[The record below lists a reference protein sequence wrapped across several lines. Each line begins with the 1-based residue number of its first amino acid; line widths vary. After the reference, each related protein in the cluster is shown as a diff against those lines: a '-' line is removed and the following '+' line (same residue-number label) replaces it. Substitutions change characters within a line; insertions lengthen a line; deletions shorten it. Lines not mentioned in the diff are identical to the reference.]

1 VPDSSDYRQDLAMA
15 HEAIELKQDGAI
27 AWLTLNR
34 PHALNALSSTMVSE
48 LHDFLGGLASD
59 HVTRVVVVRGAGR
72 AFCAGLDLKEHSGG
86 RPGDD
91 SLGSSTSATLEVQR
105 RISNLVVAIRR
116 LPQPFIA
123 AVRGPASGGG
133 FALALAC
140 DVRLAGASAR
150 FNAAFIRI
158 GLSGCDMGISYTLP
172 RAVGTSIAYE
182 LLLTGRFID
191 AQRALATR
199 LVSEVVPD
207 AELDAAAG
215 KLAREMVEASP
226 LGLSLTKECI
236 NANVD
241 AASIENAIAMEDRNQ
256 ALCVGSGYL
265 TEGARAFTEKRKPRF
280 ATRA

>member
-1 VPDSSDYRQDLAMA
+1 MA
-15 HEAIELKQDGAI
+15 YEALEVKQDGAI
-27 AWLTLNR
+27 AWITLNR
-34 PHALNALSSTMVSE
+34 PHVLNALNSTMVSE
-48 LHDFLGGLASD
+48 LHDYLDRLGSD
-59 HVTRVVVVRGAGR
+59 RATRVIIVRGAGR

-86 RPGDD
+86 RPGDET
-91 SLGSSTSATLEVQR
+91 LGSSTSATLEIQR
-105 RISNLVVAIRR
+105 HISGLVIAIRR

-133 FALALAC
+133 FALAMAC
-140 DVRLAGASAR
+140 DVRLAGVSAR

-158 GLSGCDMGISYTLP
+158 GLTGCDMGISYTLP

-182 LLLTGRFID
+182 LLLTGRVID

-199 LVSEVVPD
+199 LVSEVVAD
-207 AELDAAAG
+207 EELDATAG

-236 NANVD
+236 SANID

-256 ALCVGSGYL
+256 ALCVRSGYL
-265 TEGARAFTEKRKPRF
+265 AEGARAFVEKRKPHF
-280 ATRA
+280 AARA

>member
-1 VPDSSDYRQDLAMA
+1 MA
-15 HEAIELKQDGAI
+15 YETLEVKQDGAI

-34 PHALNALSSTMVSE
+34 PHVLNALNSTLVSE
-48 LHDFLGGLASD
+48 LHDYLDRLSSD
-59 HVTRVVVVRGAGR
+59 RTTRVIIVRGAGR

-91 SLGSSTSATLEVQR
+91 TLGSSTSATLEIQR
-105 RISNLVVAIRR
+105 RISSLIIAIRR

-158 GLSGCDMGISYTLP
+158 GLTGCDMGISYTLP

-182 LLLTGRFID
+182 LLLTGRFVD

-199 LVSEVVPD
+199 MVSEVVAD
-207 AELDAAAG
+207 TELDAAAG

-236 NANVD
+236 GANVD

-256 ALCVGSGYL
+256 SLCVRSGYL
-265 TEGARAFTEKRKPRF
+265 AEGARAFTEKRKPHF
-280 ATRA
+280 AARA

>member
-1 VPDSSDYRQDLAMA
+1 MA
-15 HEAIELKQDGAI
+15 YEAIELKQEGAI

-34 PHALNALSSTMVSE
+34 PHALNALSSTMVAE
-48 LHDFLGGLASD
+48 FHDYLGGLASD
-59 HVTRVVVVRGAGR
+59 RTTRVVVVRGAGR

-86 RPGDD
+86 RPGDE

-207 AELDAAAG
+207 AELDEAAG

-265 TEGARAFTEKRKPRF
+265 AEGARAFTEKRKPRF

>member
-1 VPDSSDYRQDLAMA
+1 MA
-15 HEAIELKQDGAI
+15 YEALEVKQDGAI

-34 PHALNALSSTMVSE
+34 PQALNALNSTMVSE
-48 LHDFLGGLASD
+48 LHDYLERLRDDRA
-59 HVTRVVVVRGAGR
+59 TRVVIVRGAGR
-72 AFCAGLDLKEHSGG
+72 AFCSGLDLKEHSGG

-91 SLGSSTSATLEVQR
+91 TLGSSTSATLEVQR
-105 RISNLVVAIRR
+105 RISGLVIAVRR

-158 GLSGCDMGISYTLP
+158 GLTGCDMGISYTLP

-199 LVSEVVPD
+199 MVSEVVAD
-207 AELDAAAG
+207 AELDGAAD
-215 KLAREMVEASP
+215 KLAHEMAETSP

-236 NANVD
+236 GANID
-241 AASIENAIAMEDRNQ
+241 AASIESAIAMEDRNQ
-256 ALCVGSGYL
+256 ALCVRSGYL
-265 TEGARAFTEKRKPRF
+265 AEGARAFVEKRKPHF
-280 ATRA
+280 AARA

>member
-1 VPDSSDYRQDLAMA
+1 MA
-15 HEAIELKQDGAI
+15 YEALEVKQDGAI

-34 PHALNALSSTMVSE
+34 PHALNALNSTMVSE
-48 LHDFLGGLASD
+48 LHDYLERLRTD
-59 HVTRVVVVRGAGR
+59 RTTRVVIMRGAGR
-72 AFCAGLDLKEHSGG
+72 AFCSGLDLKEHSGG

-91 SLGSSTSATLEVQR
+91 TLGSSTSATLEVQR
-105 RISNLVVAIRR
+105 RISSLVVAIRR

-158 GLSGCDMGISYTLP
+158 GLTGCDMGISYTLP
-172 RAVGTSIAYE
+172 RAVGSSIACE

-199 LVSEVVPD
+199 MVSEVVAD
-207 AELDAAAG
+207 TELDGAADR
-215 KLAREMVEASP
+215 LAREMVETSP

-236 NANVD
+236 GASID
-241 AASIENAIAMEDRNQ
+241 AASIESAIAMEDRNQ
-256 ALCVGSGYL
+256 ALCVRSGYL
-265 TEGARAFTEKRKPRF
+265 AEGARAFAEKRKPHF
-280 ATRA
+280 AARA

>member
-1 VPDSSDYRQDLAMA
+1 MA
-15 HEAIELKQDGAI
+15 YEALEVKQDGAI

-34 PHALNALSSTMVSE
+34 PHVLNALNSTMVSE
-48 LHDFLGGLASD
+48 LHDYLDRLASD
-59 HVTRVVVVRGAGR
+59 RTTRVVVARGAGR
-72 AFCAGLDLKEHSGG
+72 AFCTGLDLKEHSGA

-91 SLGSSTSATLEVQR
+91 TLGGSTSATLEIQR
-105 RISNLVVAIRR
+105 RISGLVIAIRR

-123 AVRGPASGGG
+123 AVHGPASGGG
-133 FALALAC
+133 FALALGC
-140 DVRLAGASAR
+140 DVRLAGATAR

-158 GLSGCDMGISYTLP
+158 GLTGCDMGISYTLP

-182 LLLTGRFID
+182 LLLTGRFVD

-199 LVSEVVPD
+199 MVSEVVAD

-236 NANVD
+236 SANID

-256 ALCVGSGYL
+256 ALCVRSGYL
-265 TEGARAFTEKRKPRF
+265 AEGARAFVEKRKPHF
-280 ATRA
+280 AARA

>member
-1 VPDSSDYRQDLAMA
+1 MA
-15 HEAIELKQDGAI
+15 YEALEVKQDGAI

-34 PHALNALSSTMVSE
+34 PHVLNALNSSLVSE
-48 LHDFLGGLASD
+48 LHDYLDRLASD
-59 HVTRVVVVRGAGR
+59 RITRVIIVRGAGR
-72 AFCAGLDLKEHSGG
+72 AFCAGLDLKEHNGG
-86 RPGDD
+86 RPGDET
-91 SLGSSTSATLEVQR
+91 LGSSTSATLEIQR
-105 RISNLVVAIRR
+105 HISGLVIAIRR

-133 FALALAC
+133 FALAMAC

-158 GLSGCDMGISYTLP
+158 GLTGCDMGISYTLP
-172 RAVGTSIAYE
+172 RAVGSSIAYE
-182 LLLTGRFID
+182 LLLTGRVIE

-199 LVSEVVPD
+199 LVSEVVAD

-236 NANVD
+236 NANID

-256 ALCVGSGYL
+256 ALCVRSGYL
-265 TEGARAFTEKRKPRF
+265 AEGARAFVEKRKPHF
-280 ATRA
+280 AARA